1 MVLRGLVV
9 AHRLGLSILYA
20 YGASDLSAAM
30 WSRVG
35 SIWCAMVER
44 SNYVRRKAIKSC
56 TWMMV

>member
-35 SIWCAMVER
+35 WIWYAMVEC
-44 SNYVRRKAIKSC
+44 SIYVRRKAIKSC
-56 TWMMV
+56 TWMMM